1 MLMLAVIA
9 VVRAIQ
15 FTVKYCFV
23 FVDCFVVNGRFYEYC
38 EGKTELLCSESADVK
53 ETESEASLVSRQQK
67 SNHEF
72 CSNAI

>member
-38 EGKTELLCSESADVK
+38 EGKTELLCSESADCEGDGIRSEPCVAPTK
-53 ETESEASLVSRQQK
+53 IES
-67 SNHEF
+67 
-72 CSNAI
+72 